1 MAECY
6 KENEAIF
13 KNMSQ
18 VGIDLYFAAYV
29 STFLVT
35 VVGNVL
41 LITVIIQNKGGNM
54 KNVTNVL
61 IINICLCNL
70 LIALT
75 VVPFRLVEAV
85 YKYFVLGSFF
95 CIAMPSLEKILFTL
109 AILHIMVL
117 AIVRHRAIV
126 FPLKAKPKLRHA
138 IYISLFLWVVAIISA
153 APVMAGMPVSNIT
166 DSICTVRFCEPL
178 LWSPEFTRIY
188 YIYLVL
194 INDIPLAITIAIY
207 IHIYLVIDRRKVE
220 GSDINLTLKTN
231 LKVLRMLIAMLV
243 ASLICWLPYS
253 TLVFI
258 LSISELRFDGRAT
271 LLNVCKWIAIS
282 NCCCD
287 PIICVAFNKGF
298 RNGLKAVFCDIELGP
313 RYDISVRQMTRT
325 QKRLQSTDIR
335 AFNESIIYY
344 SNI

>member
-1 MAECY
+1 
-6 KENEAIF
+6 
-13 KNMSQ
+13 
-18 VGIDLYFAAYV
+18 AAYV
-29 STFLVT
+29 STFLIT
-35 VVGNVL
+35 VIGNIL

-70 LIALT
+70 LIAFS

-85 YKYFVLGSFF
+85 YKYYVLGSFS
-95 CIAMPSLEKILFTL
+95 CIMMPALEKVLFTL

-138 IYISLFLWVVAIISA
+138 IYISLFLWAVAIVSA
-153 APVMAGMPVSNIT
+153 TPVMVGMPVHNIT
-166 DSICTVRFCEPL
+166 ADICSVQFCEPQ
-178 LWSPEFTRIY
+178 LWSPGFYRIY

-194 INDIPLAITIAIY
+194 INDIPLAITVAIY

-243 ASLICWLPYS
+243 ASLVCWLPYS
-253 TLVFI
+253 SLVFI
-258 LSISELRFDGRAT
+258 LSITTLSFPGRAT
-271 LLNVCKWIAIS
+271 LLSVCKWIAIS

-298 RNGLKAVFCDIELGP
+298 RNGLKAVFC
-313 RYDISVRQMTRT
+313 
-325 QKRLQSTDIR
+325 
-335 AFNESIIYY
+335 
-344 SNI
+344 